1 MITFLPLESSHSDMA
16 RPRPPPPP
24 VTMAHLKSSDLK
36 VMVVEGRWI
45 LAVMDGD
52 KSDLRWSIQDISCV
66 GDEMV
71 ANRRLV
77 DGMADNDDLSCH

>member
-1 MITFLPLESSHSDMA
+1 
-16 RPRPPPPP
+16 
-24 VTMAHLKSSDLK
+24 
-36 VMVVEGRWI
+36 MVVEGRWI